1 MTEQTITFTPKAEF
15 KKGFSCLLKGFVL
28 IFRSIG
34 RQTDHAVRRYPWAF
48 LVATVLISVILC
60 FFFIGKARSERDA
73 TRTSVSHAGVWNS
86 KSQIILLLRMPHGK
100 PSIGIRGL

>member
-73 TRTSVSHAGVWNS
+73 TS
-86 KSQIILLLRMPHGK
+86 KRNYELQQKIDTLQMVNEAKAEVRYVNAD
-100 PSIGIRGL
+100 